1 MWRILMT
8 RSLPGRPVA
17 FRNPS
22 KFLFSKCLSTA
33 SASDTRTEAEIREQI
48 LRSAL
53 ANVPL
58 LGWTDDAV
66 AKAMKDVGYDSLS
79 HTMIANGPVELVTYF
94 MDMKRE
100 HVSKK
105 LSEKYSLVGIDDE
118 GVQTNTDEVVYDAIE
133 MHLDFI
139 APYLSSWPKALALLA
154 EPSQYPSTLQLMTE
168 TADDICHFAGMK
180 ASRMDWYSD
189 RGLVLLVFC
198 STELFML
205 TDYSENMVETR

>member
-1 MWRILMT
+1 MT

-66 AKAMKDVGYDSLS
+66 AKAMKDVGYD
-79 HTMIANGPVELVTYF
+79 PVL
-94 MDMKRE
+94 KRYDQFGE
-100 HVSKK
+100 SICKSICL
-105 LSEKYSLVGIDDE
+105 LSEG
-118 GVQTNTDEVVYDAIE
+118 
-133 MHLDFI
+133 
-139 APYLSSWPKALALLA
+139 
-154 EPSQYPSTLQLMTE
+154 
-168 TADDICHFAGMK
+168 
-180 ASRMDWYSD
+180 R
-189 RGLVLLVFC
+189 VLKC
-198 STELFML
+198 EHR
-205 TDYSENMVETR
+205 VEEEQFRV